1 MARASTHSVFAH
13 SFAAALQHATIASMR
28 QVLDLGCGCGCWS
41 LLLAGPRLHVTVVV
55 SSAEARKQALRI
67 ARALA
72 ASSYVTVLQCSDVET
87 AESFLSVLGDSAAVR
102 QPGFMGFEMVFMLEL
117 LTQLPPVLIDRLSAA
132 LQPYMHSRSK
142 ALLTVLGVSAVATH
156 ATSEWYGVHLSY
168 PPVHGSRMSCAGM
181 SPIVWRLPCAL

>member
-1 MARASTHSVFAH
+1 MARASSHSVFAH

-55 SSAEARKQALRI
+55 SSAEARVQALRV

-72 ASSYVTVLQCSDVET
+72 ASAYVTVLRCSGVET
-87 AESFLSVLGDSAAVR
+87 AAMFLSVLDHSAAVR
-102 QPGFMGFEMVFMLEL
+102 EPGFLGFEMVIMLDL
-117 LTQLPPVLIDRLSAA
+117 LAQLPPVLMQNLSAA

-142 ALLTVLGVSAVATH
+142 ALLTVLGLSAAARH
-156 ATSEWYGVHLSY
+156 ATSEWCGGHINYFRFMIYDCLAQV
-168 PPVHGSRMSCAGM
+168 
-181 SPIVWRLPCAL
+181 

>member
-13 SFAAALQHATIASMR
+13 SFADALQHATIASMR

-55 SSAEARKQALRI
+55 SSAEAREQALRV

-72 ASSYVTVLQCSDVET
+72 ASAYVTVLQCSGVET
-87 AESFLSVLGDSAAVR
+87 AEAFLSVLDDSAAVR
-102 QPGFMGFEMVFMLEL
+102 EPGFMGFEMVFMLDL
-117 LTQLPPVLIDRLSAA
+117 LAQMPPVLIDRLSAV

-142 ALLTVLGVSAVATH
+142 ALLTVLGISAAATH
-156 ATSEWYGVHLSY
+156 ATSEWYGVHISY
-168 PPVHGSRMSCAGM
+168 PLVHG
-181 SPIVWRLPCAL
+181 L